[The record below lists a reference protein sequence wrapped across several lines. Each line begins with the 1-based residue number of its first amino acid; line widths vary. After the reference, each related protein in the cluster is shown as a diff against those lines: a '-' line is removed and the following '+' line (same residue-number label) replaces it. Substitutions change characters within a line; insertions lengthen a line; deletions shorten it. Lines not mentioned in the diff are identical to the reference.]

1 MQAAWRPTTAM
12 EVQDAVRQAMASK
25 NRLELIG
32 HGSRRSFG
40 RPVAAD
46 VVLDLSALDS
56 VIAYQPDELVLTL
69 QPGISMASVTA
80 MLEKHNQQLAFEP
93 PDYGA
98 LWGNPEGKGTVGGAI
113 LTGSSGSRRLT
124 AGAARDHC
132 LGVKGVNGFGEA
144 FAAGGRVVKNVT
156 GFDLPKLVAGSFGT
170 LCAVTELTL
179 KVLPAP
185 PDSLTLALTGLE
197 DRDAVDVMARA
208 LASSAAVTAAAHLPA
223 AVAGASRIAAI
234 AASGGATLLRL
245 EGFTPGVR
253 ARAAHLASVLAGPHA
268 LPQLDHADSRALWKD
283 IGNAAFFADDPAR
296 TVWRVSLPPSRAP
309 GFAALATKLGGR
321 HYYDWGAGC
330 VWLELPPAG
339 DGHATL
345 VRQSLKDAAGEDGHA
360 TLLRASADIRAA
372 QSPFQPL
379 TPALAAL
386 NVAVT
391 RQFDPQGLFNPGRLY
406 PDA

>member
-1 MQAAWRPTTAM
+1 MQAVWKATTAA
-12 EVQDAVRQAMASK
+12 EAQDAIRQAMAS
-25 NRLELIG
+25 NNTLELIG
-32 HGSRRSFG
+32 HGSRRTFG
-40 RPVAAD
+40 RPVTAD
-46 VVLDLSALDS
+46 IVLDLSALDNI
-56 VIAYQPDELVLTL
+56 IAYQPDELVLTL
-69 QPGISMASVTA
+69 QPGASMAAVTT
-80 MLEKHNQQLAFEP
+80 MLEKQSQQLAFEP
-93 PDYGA
+93 PDYSA
-98 LWGNPEGKGTVGGAI
+98 LWGKSEGQGTVGGAI

-185 PDSLTLALTGLE
+185 PDSLTLVLMGLE

-208 LASSAAVTAAAHLPA
+208 LASRAAVTAAAHLPA
-223 AVAGASRIAAI
+223 AVAGTSRIAAI

-253 ARAAHLASVLAGPHA
+253 ARAAHLADALAGPHA
-268 LPQLDHADSRALWKD
+268 SLQLDHAVSRSLWKD
-283 IGNAAFFADDPAR
+283 LGNATFFADDLAR
-296 TVWRVSLPPSRAP
+296 IVWRVSLPPSRAAD
-309 GFAALATKLGGR
+309 FAALVTMPGGR

-330 VWLELPPAG
+330 VWLELPPAA
-339 DGHATL
+339 DGHAAF
-345 VRQSLKDAAGEDGHA
+345 VRQSLKRIAGNDGHA
-360 TLLRASADIRAA
+360 TLLRAPADIRAT

-379 TPALAAL
+379 TPAVAAL

-391 RQFDPQGLFNPGRLY
+391 RQFDPRGLFNPGRLY
-406 PDA
+406 SNS